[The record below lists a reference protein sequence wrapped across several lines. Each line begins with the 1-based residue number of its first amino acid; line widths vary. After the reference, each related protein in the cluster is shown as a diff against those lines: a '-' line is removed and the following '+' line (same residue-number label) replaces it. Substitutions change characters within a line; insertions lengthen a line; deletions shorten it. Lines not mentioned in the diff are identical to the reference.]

1 MVVAMAAK
9 EEEKD
14 EWMEIDKKIRKEG
27 GRRKGRREGVGLTQF
42 TCSPFQLKVLQFL
55 ELSTFIQII
64 LKIFI
69 HI

>member
-1 MVVAMAAK
+1 MDGNREEDK
-9 EEEKD
+9 ERGRK
-14 EWMEIDKKIRKEG
+14 KEG
-27 GRRKGRREGVGLTQF
+27 KEGVGLTQF